1 MITKALERQYASFT
15 QIVLTMSPILN
26 IEKQK
31 DPVGYLRQFHQN
43 SDVKTDL
50 NDIGNMLGDI
60 EENYTCMTNADET
73 MYILSAIYEG
83 TTGNIVADNKEQL
96 MSIYDFLKSDKLND
110 KFIPAKE
117 ATYRFKDAD
126 KSAHFNSIPVAEA
139 TRGDLNRV
147 NRSIRQLSDPN
158 APAPNGNGIR
168 AITALNQAS
177 SISSKIDS
185 DMKAEAAKVQDRQ
198 DKLDQN
204 AINNQL
210 AHEQLDQNKDQ
221 FDQNMDQRKAEFE
234 HQKQMDSIRNK
245 PKLKDLD
252 VKLADNVLKDND
264 VKKSNEL
271 VPTTLHIRV
280 KTVNNKGE
288 DVGFLDFIVGVK
300 STMHPIKSDEMVINM
315 VSACKNNNKFFDFI
329 RWTTGEISF
338 FKDFVFN
345 IKELKDDVVSR
356 SAGSSSWWMT
366 LKRRRA
372 LAKIKNGLVLPQQ
385 ILPNA
390 TVVLSMEEVEY
401 IKSEYGYDLMNT
413 VFVDKIMQTYF
424 LLGFV
429 VVDNST
435 QIAHFLFDGQ
445 QNFQSVTFSGLERE
459 NSGDE
464 RKFKEMLKVINRN

>member
-1 MITKALERQYASFT
+1 VNIFLFSKHIYKIKLRKGEMIMGILKDILDTAHDLGVETNAEEYLKKRKYTSISKRATEGTLQFPVLVSRSLDVETLQMITKALERLYASFT
-15 QIVLTMSPILN
+15 QIVLTMRPILN

-329 RWTTGEISF
+329 KRDEAYPTDGGT
-338 FKDFVFN
+338 V
-345 IKELKDDVVSR
+345 DDSLMGDCKQF
-356 SAGSSSWWMT
+356 S
-366 LKRRRA
+366 
-372 LAKIKNGLVLPQQ
+372 
-385 ILPNA
+385 
-390 TVVLSMEEVEY
+390 
-401 IKSEYGYDLMNT
+401 DL
-413 VFVDKIMQTYF
+413 
-424 LLGFV
+424 
-429 VVDNST
+429 
-435 QIAHFLFDGQ
+435 H
-445 QNFQSVTFSGLERE
+445 
-459 NSGDE
+459 
-464 RKFKEMLKVINRN
+464 